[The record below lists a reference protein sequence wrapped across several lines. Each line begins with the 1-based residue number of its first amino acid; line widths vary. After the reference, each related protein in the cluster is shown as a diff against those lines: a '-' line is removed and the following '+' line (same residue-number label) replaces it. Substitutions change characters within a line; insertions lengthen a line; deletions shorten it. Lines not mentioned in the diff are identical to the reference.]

1 MRSRTVRRSVITV
14 VLGLLVLIGLYAGW
28 LAWQVSKDLTAAA
41 DDAQALKAAVQA
53 GDDATT
59 QEALD
64 DLRAHSAGAADGVGS
79 PIWSVMTKVP
89 VVGDDAAGVRVVSE
103 VVSDLAHNG
112 IGDLVETSMDLES
125 LLPTNG
131 RIDLAK
137 VEALQA
143 PVAQGRA
150 ALTAAQE
157 RLAREDPTGYISR
170 LKVEYRDLQSQI
182 SDAAEMMAIADRTA
196 QVLPP
201 MLGSDGPKRY
211 VLVIQ
216 NNAEVRATGGLPGA
230 VSVIETNDG
239 AVAMTQQIGGNSI
252 PEQPKPLIPVTKE
265 EQRVYGDHLWAW
277 FLDANITPDFPRTAE
292 LMRAHWELAH
302 DPIDGI
308 LSLDP
313 VTLSYILEATGPVQV
328 RDVTLTSETAVD
340 ELLHQVY
347 LRYADP
353 ADQDVYFREVAQ
365 VIFDKVA
372 SGSASPT
379 ALMRALVKGTDEH
392 RVYVHSF
399 DEEVQADL
407 AGTPI
412 AGEMPDEAT
421 ERPNVIVTMNDGTGA
436 KMSYFLRYDVEVD
449 ATHCTNGVQGLTAK
463 VHLQSDAPADAAT
476 LPDYITGGEEYG
488 IPRGA
493 QLVGVRIYSP
503 IGGDITDLKINGQ
516 PEEDAFNMEERGRRV
531 QKLYVAMNP
540 GDNVDLEWKLA
551 TGPDQVGDTDVMV
564 TPSVR
569 AGTSSSTARS
579 ACG

>member
-1 MRSRTVRRSVITV
+1 MRSRTARRSVITV
-14 VLGLLVLIGLYAGW
+14 VLGVVVLVGLYAGW
-28 LAWQVSKDLTAAA
+28 LVWQVGKDLTAAA
-41 DDAQALKAAVQA
+41 DDAQALKAAAQA

-59 QEALD
+59 RDALD
-64 DLRAHSAGAADGVGS
+64 ALRTHSAGAADRVES
-79 PIWSVMTKVP
+79 PVWSLMTKVP
-89 VVGDDAAGVRVVSE
+89 FFGDDARGVRVVSD

-112 IGDLVETSMDLES
+112 IGDLVETATDLES

-131 RIDLAK
+131 RIDLAR
-137 VEALQA
+137 VESLQA
-143 PVAQGRA
+143 PVAQGRE
-150 ALTAAQE
+150 ALESAEE
-157 RLAREDPTGYISR
+157 RLAGEDPTGFVSR

-182 SDAAEMMAIADRTA
+182 SEAADVMAIADRTA

-216 NNAEVRATGGLPGA
+216 NNAEIRATGGLPGA
-230 VSVIETNDG
+230 VSVIETDGG
-239 AVAMTQQIGGNSI
+239 AVAMTQQIAGNSI

-277 FLDANITPDFPRTAE
+277 FLDANMTPDFPRTAE
-292 LMRAHWELAH
+292 LMRAHWELAQ

-328 RDVTLTSETAVD
+328 RDVTLSSDTAVD

-347 LRYADP
+347 LRYPDP

-365 VIFDKVA
+365 VIFQKVA
-372 SGSASPT
+372 SGGASPT

-399 DEEVQADL
+399 DESVQADL

-412 AGEMPDEAT
+412 AGEVPDEAT
-421 ERPNVIVTMNDGTGA
+421 DRPDVIVTMNDGTGA

-449 ATHCTNGVQGLTAK
+449 ATSCINGVQGLTAK
-463 VHLQSDAPADAAT
+463 VHLRSDAPADAAT
-476 LPDYITGGEEYG
+476 LPDYVTGGEDYG

-516 PEEDAFNMEERGRRV
+516 PEEDAFNMDERGRKV

-551 TGPDQVGDTDVMV
+551 TGPDQTGSTDVTV
-564 TPSVR
+564 TPSVVS
-569 AGTSSSTARS
+569 GTSSSTAGS
-579 ACG
+579 AC